1 MTGMKHK
8 YKLFVL
14 ALYIVLCPYFILS
27 QDDIRDKIEDIKLD
41 KLTKKLE
48 LDETSKADFID
59 KYKSFS
65 KEMRE
70 LNKKRA
76 KTYKLMTEN
85 IESGNGLDTLVS
97 QVLENEKEVTRK
109 REEFADEMKSMLT
122 AQQLA
127 KMIVFERKF
136 NAEIKKLLQQFQKN
150 NKRER
155 PFKDD

>member
-1 MTGMKHK
+1 MGMKHK
-8 YKLFVL
+8 YKFILL
-14 ALYIVLCPYFILS
+14 ALFLTMCSGLVFS

-48 LDETSKADFID
+48 LDETAKSTFID

-65 KEMRE
+65 KSMRE

-85 IESGNGLDTLVS
+85 IESGNGLDTLVA
-97 QVLENEKEVTRK
+97 QVLENEKEVTMK
-109 REEFADEMKSMLT
+109 REEFVNEMKSMLT

-136 NAEIKKLLQQFQKN
+136 NTEIKKLLQQFQKN

-155 PFKDD
+155 PFKED